1 MGLAQEKLKAVLQQS
16 DIQSWRLLM
25 ETFRTVYNR
34 LEKTLADEGASA
46 SRFQVL
52 FYLYFEGPKRATEL
66 SRKLLVTR
74 GNMTMFLRRMES
86 DDLIKYEFEDN
97 QKRPIVHL
105 SDKGVRFFENLFPRH
120 IRRVSAL
127 VKPFSQQTMKD
138 LEALLDRAQQAKLE

>member
-1 MGLAQEKLKAVLQQS
+1 MAQEKLRTVLQQS

-34 LEKTLADEGASA
+34 LEKTLTDEGASA

-86 DDLIKYEFEDN
+86 DRLIKYQFEEN
-97 QKRPIVHL
+97 QKRPVIHL
-105 SDKGVRFFENLFPRH
+105 TDKGIKFFEDLFPRH
-120 IRRVSAL
+120 TDRVSTL
-127 VKPFSQQTMKD
+127 VKPFSRQTRKD
-138 LEALLDRAQQAKLE
+138 LEALLERAQRAKLK